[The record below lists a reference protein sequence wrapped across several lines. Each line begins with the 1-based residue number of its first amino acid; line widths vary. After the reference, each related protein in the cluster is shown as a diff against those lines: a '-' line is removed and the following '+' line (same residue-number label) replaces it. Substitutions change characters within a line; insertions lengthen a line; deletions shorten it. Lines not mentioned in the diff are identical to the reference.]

1 MSSIPR
7 LCNLNALPQGSST
20 LRHFR
25 LKTLASYG
33 NSYSSLLTQLGLKVK
48 AHKAD
53 KRPPSPVSPPRDVKR
68 IRIEGGRAPAPKRIL
83 AELNSDDELIV
94 RMKGERFTDK
104 QIAAR
109 LREEGRVD
117 YHYKT
122 ISSRWV
128 RLKRALEQK
137 QDQDLDDQLTDW
149 HEGDVGHSPV
159 LPSEYADL

>member
-1 MSSIPR
+1 M
-7 LCNLNALPQGSST
+7 
-20 LRHFR
+20 
-25 LKTLASYG
+25 
-33 NSYSSLLTQLGLKVK
+33 
-48 AHKAD
+48 
-53 KRPPSPVSPPRDVKR
+53 
-68 IRIEGGRAPAPKRIL
+68 
-83 AELNSDDELIV
+83 NSDDELIV